1 MFGSAFVSIYG
12 KASIMRFVSD
22 SLKSGQFQSQSDLA
36 TIDAHVVFIND
47 SKHRKRT
54 FIVLLLS
61 VVDNCINSTAWV
73 LRCLF
78 NYSG

>member
-22 SLKSGQFQSQSDLA
+22 LSKSGKFHAMSDLA

-54 FIVLLLS
+54 FIVLL
-61 VVDNCINSTAWV
+61 
-73 LRCLF
+73 
-78 NYSG
+78 